1 MDERFGRRYEDEER
15 RFSEPAPREYEGR
28 RYRGEGYYGGYYG
41 PERSRG
47 THERRGG
54 GPEERGFLNRAGDE
68 LRSWFGDEEAEY
80 RRRQDEREARG
91 RGWPS
96 ERWGQGRE
104 RGGADDL
111 DERGWARQWG
121 YVESPYERGGMRD
134 SERWG
139 EGARRPSM
147 REESWMTRGP
157 YAGRGPKGYHRSD
170 ERIREDVCDRLCE
183 HGGIDASDME
193 IQVVGSEVTLLGTVS
208 SRWQKRLA
216 EDVADS
222 VSGVSEV
229 HNQLRVTPSQPSA
242 APGQPGQPGATDWR
256 NRAA

>member
-1 MDERFGRRYEDEER
+1 MDERFGRRYEDDER
-15 RFSEPAPREYEGR
+15 RFSEPASREYEGR
-28 RYRGEGYYGGYYG
+28 RYRGEGYYGGYYQ

-54 GPEERGFLNRAGDE
+54 PDDRGFLNRAGDE
-68 LRSWFGDEEAEY
+68 VRSWFGDEEAEY
-80 RRRQDEREARG
+80 RRREDDREG
-91 RGWPS
+91 RRRSWPS
-96 ERWGQGRE
+96 DRWGQGRE
-104 RGGADDL
+104 RDDDDF

-121 YVESPYERGGMRD
+121 YLESPYERGAMRGG
-134 SERWG
+134 ERWG

-147 REESWMTRGP
+147 REESWMMRGP
-157 YAGRGPKGYHRSD
+157 YAGRGPKGYQRSD

-183 HGGIDASDME
+183 HGAIDASDVE
-193 IQVVGSEVTLLGTVS
+193 IQVVGCEVTLLGFVP

-222 VSGVSEV
+222 VSGVNEV
-229 HNQLRVTPSQPSA
+229 HNQLRVTQRQPSA
-242 APGQPGQPGATDWR
+242 QPSQPGQPGSTDWR